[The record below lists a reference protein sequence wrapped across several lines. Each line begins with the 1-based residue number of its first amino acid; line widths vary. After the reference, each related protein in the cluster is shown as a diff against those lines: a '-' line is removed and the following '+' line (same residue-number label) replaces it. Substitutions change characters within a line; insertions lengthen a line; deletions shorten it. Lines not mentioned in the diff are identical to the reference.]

1 MKFRK
6 DRNEE
11 EVGYYDDPEDRRSKK
26 RILIGSDIKHEQPI
40 GPGECGINDDVTPD
54 ESQDE
59 ISYDEGSQAEIW
71 KADMTQPNQGSSS
84 GSSKRFGKF
93 DWAGIKQGSNSD
105 SQFRNQMMRN
115 SNSMQNDNPYNN
127 QFSYDSGS
135 NHKLMRGFGLN

>member
-1 MKFRK
+1 MIVLLIVLVIVSAAIYAIMKFRK

-59 ISYDEGSQAEIW
+59 ISYDEGS
-71 KADMTQPNQGSSS
+71 
-84 GSSKRFGKF
+84 
-93 DWAGIKQGSNSD
+93 
-105 SQFRNQMMRN
+105 
-115 SNSMQNDNPYNN
+115 
-127 QFSYDSGS
+127 
-135 NHKLMRGFGLN
+135 